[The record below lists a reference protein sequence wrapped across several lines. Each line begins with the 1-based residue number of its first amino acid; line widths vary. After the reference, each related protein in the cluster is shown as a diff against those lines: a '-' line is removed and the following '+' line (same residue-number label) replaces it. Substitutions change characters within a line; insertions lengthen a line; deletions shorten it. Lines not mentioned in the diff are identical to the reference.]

1 MGRRR
6 YRRPQSAD
14 KAHDRKNCPDKTK
27 SGTILA
33 SLGWICRALRN
44 RQKRLGDK
52 FRRRQISCLRLPQRP
67 VRLRALSTSCG
78 CTDGLFSSLRRA
90 AGRAFGADGGVRCR
104 RLRRGSADGGRSAS
118 HRCAHDLAKTERMAL
133 RRPLCFLRRPASAA
147 PMAGSAGRFCDQG
160 NAPAA
165 RAGDRPL
172 PLHEQQQAH
181 RHHRHAADE
190 AVDGKV
196 VFAVFPRRGQQ
207 FVKGDE
213 HHDAGHGGEEDAEH
227 RV

>member
-1 MGRRR
+1 MQVGFPPVDLPGPSGSTNPVARSRARLASRRWR
-6 YRRPQSAD
+6 LFLTI
-14 KAHDRKNCPDKTK
+14 KARQNAQT
-27 SGTILA
+27 TILPPA
-33 SLGWICRALRN
+33 NFHECGLS
-44 RQKRLGDK
+44 
-52 FRRRQISCLRLPQRP
+52 QRP
-67 VRLRALSTSCG
+67 ARLRALSTSCG

-196 VFAVFPRRGQQ
+196 VFAVLPRRGQQ
-207 FVKGDE
+207 FVEGDE
-213 HHDAGHGGEEDAEH
+213 HHDAGHRGEEDAEH

>member
-1 MGRRR
+1 MCCPSASPRPRRTRAGAALRERKPGGRKRGVRGRRR
-6 YRRPQSAD
+6 SGQKRGARLKALAVRSRPRFAR
-14 KAHDRKNCPDKTK
+14 ARV
-27 SGTILA
+27 A
-33 SLGWICRALRN
+33 RRALTATV
-44 RQKRLGDK
+44 QTAFL
-52 FRRRQISCLRLPQRP
+52 
-67 VRLRALSTSCG
+67 
-78 CTDGLFSSLRRA
+78 SSLRRA
-90 AGRAFGADGGVRCR
+90 AGRSSSNAAAGKRGRRSGQVPLLRAHSPAKQSEWPCAVRSVFCNR
-104 RLRRGSADGGRSAS
+104 AGRHAWPDLRGSVAINGERS
-118 HRCAHDLAKTERMAL
+118 
-133 RRPLCFLRRPASAA
+133 RP
-147 PMAGSAGRFCDQG
+147 
-160 NAPAA
+160 
-165 RAGDRPL
+165 GDRPL